1 VRPMNSASRV
11 GLFGLGLVAV
21 FGGAFAM
28 GAGLDPDAGDGAN
41 THGEGVAAHAD
52 RAQVSRGPARLVVE
66 DRSFEPGVGGTLAF
80 RVVDRD
86 GRTVRDFDV
95 EHERAM
101 HVIAARHDLT
111 GYQHLHPR
119 RTRDGGWAVDVA
131 FPESGPHRVYADF
144 VTAGKP
150 HTLAADVEVAGTY
163 DPRPLRNPA
172 RTASA
177 GDGYAVAVSAA
188 GAERRYTVTRDGE
201 PVDDI
206 EPYLGARGHLVALRA
221 GDLAFQHVHPKDAAT
236 EGREINFDVA
246 LEGAGDHRLFLQ
258 FKHDGEVRTAAFT
271 ERGADRRAAHGEDDH
286 GH

>member
-1 VRPMNSASRV
+1 MNAASRV
-11 GLFGLGLVAV
+11 GLFTVGLVAV
-21 FGGAFAM
+21 FGAVFFIGAA
-28 GAGLDPDAGDGAN
+28 LDPDVGDGAN
-41 THGEGVAAHAD
+41 SHGESAAAHED
-52 RAQVSRGPARLVVE
+52 RSQVPIGPARLVVE
-66 DRSFEPGVGGTLAF
+66 DRSFEPGIRGTLAF
-80 RVVDRD
+80 RVVDRG
-86 GRTVRDFDV
+86 GRTVRDFHV

-101 HVIAARHDLT
+101 HVIAARRDLT

-150 HTLAADVEVAGTY
+150 HTLAADVEVAGSY
-163 DPRPLRNPA
+163 DPRPLRGPKP
-172 RTASA
+172 TASA
-177 GDGYAVAVSAA
+177 GGGYAVAVSAA
-188 GAERRYTVTRDGE
+188 GAKRRFAVTRDGE

-221 GDLAFQHVHPKDAAT
+221 GDMAFQHVHPKDAAT
-236 EGREINFDVA
+236 KGREINFDVA

-271 ERGADRRAAHGEDDH
+271 ERGANRGTAHGEEDDH